1 MKKFFSKI
9 KDGFG
14 KAVNKIKSTFSS
26 VKTRISKAF
35 QNLKL
40 KIKKNR
46 EDKVKTQKE
55 KNNKMYT
62 ICPARKDTSP
72 ANRKP
77 SFFESSNTS
86 PAHPDSNAMISRSW
100 ISLFITLERYI

>member
-26 VKTRISKAF
+26 VKIRISKAF

-40 KIKKNR
+40 RFKKNK
-46 EDKVKTQKE
+46 EDKVKTQKD
-55 KNNKMYT
+55 KNNKKVKKQENININEPIVTQT
-62 ICPARKDTSP
+62 IVNTKGTDATVARTSV
-72 ANRKP
+72 NKNV
-77 SFFESSNTS
+77 SKKN
-86 PAHPDSNAMISRSW
+86 NAINNN
-100 ISLFITLERYI
+100 LN